1 MENIIQEKI
10 DRVLDRIQDPQTGMS
25 ISQLGLV
32 EKIRYVEKRR
42 KLIVFFTRL
51 GHCKACCAALNMV
64 MLADFENAI
73 KEGLKAEFPQ
83 FSVAFTDFPNT
94 RTHR

>member
-10 DRVLDRIQDPQTGMS
+10 DRVLDGIQDPQSGMS

-42 KLIVFFTRL
+42 KLIVFFNRL

-64 MLADFENAI
+64 LLADFENAI
-73 KEGLKAEFPQ
+73 QKGLKAEFPQ
-83 FSVAFTDFPNT
+83 FSVAFTES
-94 RTHR
+94 

>member
-10 DRVLDRIQDPQTGMS
+10 DRVLDGIQDPQTGMT
-25 ISQLGLV
+25 ISQMGLV

-42 KLIVFFTRL
+42 KLIVFFNRL
-51 GHCKACCAALNMV
+51 GHCKACCAALNLV

-73 KEGLKAEFPQ
+73 KEGLKTEFPQ
-83 FSVAFTDFPNT
+83 FSVAFTDFTNAQ
-94 RTHR
+94 THQ

>member
-1 MENIIQEKI
+1 MEDIIQEKI
-10 DRVLDRIQDPQTGMS
+10 DRVLDGIQDPQTGMT
-25 ISQLGLV
+25 ISQMGLV

-42 KLIVFFTRL
+42 KLIVFFNRL
-51 GHCKACCAALNMV
+51 GHCKACCAALNLV

-83 FSVAFTDFPNT
+83 FSVAFTDFSNT
-94 RTHR
+94 QTHR

>member
-10 DRVLDRIQDPQTGMS
+10 DRVLDGIQDPQTGMT
-25 ISQLGLV
+25 ISQMGLV

-42 KLIVFFTRL
+42 KLIVFFNRL
-51 GHCKACCAALNMV
+51 GHCKACCAALNLV

-73 KEGLKAEFPQ
+73 KKGLKTEFPQ
-83 FSVAFTDFPNT
+83 FSVAFTDFTNT
-94 RTHR
+94 QTHQ

>member
-10 DRVLDRIQDPQTGMS
+10 DRVLDHIQDPQTGMT

-32 EKIRYVEKRR
+32 EKIRYVDKPR
-42 KLIVFFTRL
+42 KLIVFFKRL

-73 KEGLKAEFPQ
+73 KEGLEAEFPQ
-83 FSVAFTDFPNT
+83 FSVAFTDFPDT